1 MTMTMEAIATTCTK
15 NAACRVDWKASWGPY
30 LNLCKCGTMETCV
43 THELV
48 KIRATRAYV
57 PNVMQ
62 LRYLVQFVAQR
73 AHVPH
78 VMQLRHESP
87 TYVRHTETYR
97 KPYSHIVA
105 RVPHVPSF
113 LHSRK
118 SSKQPYRVT

>member
-1 MTMTMEAIATTCTK
+1 
-15 NAACRVDWKASWGPY
+15 
-30 LNLCKCGTMETCV
+30 METCV
-43 THELV
+43 THELL
-48 KIRATRAYV
+48 KMRATRAYV

-62 LRYLVQFVAQR
+62 LRYLIQFLAKR

-97 KPYSHIVA
+97 KPYSQTVA
-105 RVPHVPSF
+105 RVRFVPSF

-118 SSKQPYRVT
+118 SAKQPYRVT

>member
-1 MTMTMEAIATTCTK
+1 M
-15 NAACRVDWKASWGPY
+15 
-30 LNLCKCGTMETCV
+30 
-43 THELV
+43 
-48 KIRATRAYV
+48 RATRAYV

-62 LRYLVQFVAQR
+62 LRYLVQFLAKR

-97 KPYSHIVA
+97 KPYSQTVA
-105 RVPHVPSF
+105 RVRFVPSF

-118 SSKQPYRVT
+118 NAKQPYRVT